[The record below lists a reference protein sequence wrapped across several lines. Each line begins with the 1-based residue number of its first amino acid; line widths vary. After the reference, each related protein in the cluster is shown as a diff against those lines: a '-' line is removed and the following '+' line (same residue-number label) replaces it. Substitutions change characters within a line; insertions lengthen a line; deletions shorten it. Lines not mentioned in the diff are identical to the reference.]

1 MIIAF
6 LHALLRSWVAL
17 RLPFTSWR
25 VLVQELCGTSRVS
38 GQEVRLLAAGL
49 PRWAAQ
55 VGPYFFAGEP
65 VVEKTTLVPVWSL
78 RRHLS
83 QRQAAADLTLVG
95 IDRISAR
102 LFLGKDYLA
111 MPPLISTWQSVPE
124 NLPACSRQRSS
135 VASDLRRVK
144 KQDYASHLSRAAGDF
159 DLFYEHYYKPYIL
172 GRHTTNARLTPR
184 WMLRLVYALGSIQ
197 WLTLSGERVAAD
209 LVMQQGTGYN
219 LVVTG
224 VRDGRQDLLRQ
235 GALAALY
242 VHSLDHA
249 RQLGCTRILL
259 GSSRAFLRDGLTRY
273 KGKWM
278 DGFTQDD
285 GHITANHVLL
295 LRWNRLAGPVAEF
308 VSSAGLIHHE
318 QSGYSALWAFPSH
331 LPLNAENLR
340 KQYEALTLRGLHRF
354 RILLPDKVPPGF
366 LCPPEVRLIELP
378 AAEKAGAG
386 GINRLP

>member
-1 MIIAF
+1 MIVF
-6 LHALLRSWVAL
+6 LHTLLRWWAAL
-17 RLPFTSWR
+17 RLPFTNWR
-25 VLVQELCGTSRVS
+25 VSVQELCGTSRVS
-38 GQEVRLLAAGL
+38 GQEVRMIAAGM

-55 VGPYFFAGEP
+55 VGTYFFAEEP
-65 VVEKTTLVPVWSL
+65 VVETTTQVPVWSL
-78 RRHLS
+78 RRHLN

-102 LFLGKDYLA
+102 LYLGKDYLA

-124 NLPACSRQRSS
+124 NPSDSSQKRSS

-144 KQDYASHLSRAAGDF
+144 KQGYTSQLSKAAGDF
-159 DLFYEHYYKPYIL
+159 DLFYEHFYKPYIL

-184 WMLRLVYALGSIQ
+184 WMLRLVYAFGSIQ
-197 WLTLSGERVAAD
+197 WLTLKGERVAAD
-209 LVMQQGTGYN
+209 LVMKQGRGYN

-224 VRDGRQDLLRQ
+224 VKDGRQDLLRQ

-242 VHSLDHA
+242 INSVDHA

-259 GSSRAFLRDGLTRY
+259 GSSRAFLQDGLTRY

-278 DGFTQDD
+278 DGFNQDD

-308 VSSAGLIHHE
+308 LSSAGLIHHE

-331 LPLNAENLR
+331 LPLSAETLQ
-340 KQYEALTLRGLHRF
+340 KQYEVLKLKDLYRF
-354 RILLPDKVPPGF
+354 RILLPDKAPPGF
-366 LCPPEVRLIELP
+366 VCPPEVRLIELA

-386 GINRLP
+386 GIIGLD

>member
-1 MIIAF
+1 MMAF
-6 LHALLRSWVAL
+6 LHTLLRWWVGL

-25 VLVQELCGTSRVS
+25 VSVQELCGTSRVS
-38 GQEVRLLAAGL
+38 GQEVRMLAAGM

-65 VVEKTTLVPVWSL
+65 VVEKTTLVPVWFL
-78 RRHLS
+78 RRHLN
-83 QRQAAADLTLVG
+83 QRQASADLTLAG

-111 MPPLISTWQSVPE
+111 MPPLISSWQSVPA
-124 NLPACSRQRSS
+124 NPSDSAQKRSS
-135 VASDLRRVK
+135 VASDLRRAK
-144 KQDYASHLSRAAGDF
+144 KQGYTSQLSKAAGDF
-159 DLFYEHYYKPYIL
+159 DLFYEHFYKPYIL

-184 WMLRLVYALGSIQ
+184 WMLRLVYAFGSIQ
-197 WLTLSGERVAAD
+197 WLTLKGERVAAD
-209 LVMQQGTGYN
+209 LVMKQGRGYN

-235 GALAALY
+235 GAMAALY
-242 VHSLDHA
+242 INSVGHA

-259 GSSRAFLRDGLTRY
+259 GSSRAFLQDGLTRY

-295 LRWNRLAGPVAEF
+295 LRWNRLKGPVAEF
-308 VSSAGLIHHE
+308 LSSAGPIHHE

-331 LPLNAENLR
+331 LPLSAETLQ
-340 KQYEALTLRGLHRF
+340 KQYEALKLKDLYRF

-366 LCPPEVRLIELP
+366 VCPPEVRLIELA
-378 AAEKAGAG
+378 AAEEAGAG
-386 GINRLP
+386 GIIGLD

>member
-1 MIIAF
+1 MIVF
-6 LHALLRSWVAL
+6 LHALLRWWVGL

-25 VLVQELCGTSRVS
+25 VSVQELRGASRVS
-38 GQEVRLLAAGL
+38 GQEVRMLAAGM

-65 VVEKTTLVPVWSL
+65 VVENTTMVPVWSL
-78 RRHLS
+78 RRHLDE
-83 QRQAAADLTLVG
+83 RKAAADLTLVG

-102 LFLGKDYLA
+102 LFLGKGYLA

-124 NLPACSRQRSS
+124 NLTGYFRQRSS
-135 VASDLRRVK
+135 VASDVRRVK
-144 KQDYASHLSRAAGDF
+144 KHNFASQLSKTADDF
-159 DLFYEHYYKPYIL
+159 DLFYDHFFKPYIL

-184 WMLRLVYALGSIQ
+184 WMLRLAFRFGAIQ
-197 WLTLSGERVAAD
+197 WLTLNGERVAAD
-209 LVMQQGTGYN
+209 LVMKQGRNYN

-235 GALAALY
+235 GALVALY
-242 VHSLDHA
+242 VHSLDYA
-249 RQLGCTRILL
+249 KQLGCTRILL
-259 GSSRAFLRDGLTRY
+259 GSSRAFLQDGLTRY

-278 DGFTQDD
+278 DGFNQDD

-308 VSSAGLIHHE
+308 LSSAGLIHHE
-318 QSGYSALWAFPSH
+318 QAGYSALWAFPSY
-331 LPLNAENLR
+331 LPLSAENLR
-340 KQYEALTLRGLHRF
+340 KQYDALKLKELYRF
-354 RILLPDKVPPGF
+354 RILLPDKAPPGF
-366 LCPPEVRLIELP
+366 ECPSEVRLIELA

-386 GINRLP
+386 GIQDLG

>member
-1 MIIAF
+1 MIVF
-6 LHALLRSWVAL
+6 LHTLLRWWVSL

-25 VLVQELCGTSRVS
+25 VSVQELCGTSRVS
-38 GQEVRLLAAGL
+38 GQEVRMLAAGM

-55 VGPYFFAGEP
+55 VGPYLFAGEP
-65 VVEKTTLVPVWSL
+65 VVEKTTLVPVWAL
-78 RRHLS
+78 RRHLNE
-83 QRQAAADLTLVG
+83 RKAAADLTLVG

-124 NLPACSRQRSS
+124 NLTGYFRHRSS
-135 VASDLRRVK
+135 VESDLRRVK
-144 KQDYASHLSRAAGDF
+144 KHDFGSHLSKEPGDF
-159 DLFYEHYYKPYIL
+159 DLFYDHYYKPYIL

-184 WMLRLVYALGSIQ
+184 WMLRLVFRFGAIQ
-197 WLTLSGERVAAD
+197 WLTLKGERVAAD
-209 LVMQQGTGYN
+209 LVIKQGKSYN

-235 GALAALY
+235 GALVALY
-242 VHSLDHA
+242 VHSLTPA

-259 GSSRAFLRDGLTRY
+259 GSSRAFLHDGLTRY

-295 LRWNRLAGPVAEF
+295 LRWNRLAGPVSDF
-308 VSSAGLIHHE
+308 LSNAGLVHHE
-318 QSGYSALWAFPSH
+318 GAGYSALWAFPSH
-331 LPLNAENLR
+331 LPLSAETLQ
-340 KQYEALTLRGLHRF
+340 KQYEGLKLKDLCRF
-354 RILLPDKVPPGF
+354 RILLPDKAPPGF
-366 LCPPEVRLIELP
+366 VCPPEVRLIEMA

-386 GINRLP
+386 GITSLG

>member
-1 MIIAF
+1 MIAF
-6 LHALLRSWVAL
+6 LHTLLRWWVGL

-25 VLVQELCGTSRVS
+25 VFVQELCGTSRVS
-38 GQEVRLLAAGL
+38 GQEVRMIAAGM

-102 LFLGKDYLA
+102 VFLGKDYLA

-124 NLPACSRQRSS
+124 NLSDSSQKRSS
-135 VASDLRRVK
+135 MASDLRRVK
-144 KQDYASHLSRAAGDF
+144 KQDYSSHLSKEAGDF
-159 DLFYEHYYKPYIL
+159 DLFYEHFYKPYIL

-184 WMLRLVYALGSIQ
+184 WMLRLVYAFGSIQ
-197 WLTLSGERVAAD
+197 WLTLKGERVAAD
-209 LVMQQGTGYN
+209 LVMKQGRGYN

-242 VHSLDHA
+242 INSVDHA

-259 GSSRAFLRDGLTRY
+259 GSSRAFLQDGLTRY

-278 DGFTQDD
+278 DGFNQDD
-285 GHITANHVLL
+285 GHITTNHVLL
-295 LRWNRLAGPVAEF
+295 LRWNRLAGPVVEF
-308 VSSAGLIHHE
+308 LSSAGPIHHE

-331 LPLNAENLR
+331 LLLSAETLQ
-340 KQYEALTLRGLHRF
+340 KQYDVLKLKDLYRF
-354 RILLPDKVPPGF
+354 RILLPGKAPPGF
-366 LCPPEVRLIELP
+366 VCPPEVRLIEL
-378 AAEKAGAG
+378 ATAEKAGAG
-386 GINRLP
+386 GIIGLD

>member
-1 MIIAF
+1 MIVF
-6 LHALLRSWVAL
+6 LHTLLRWWVGL

-25 VLVQELCGTSRVS
+25 VSVQELCGTSRVS
-38 GQEVRLLAAGL
+38 GQEVRMLAAGM

-65 VVEKTTLVPVWSL
+65 VVEKTTQVPVWQL
-78 RRHLS
+78 RRHLN
-83 QRQAAADLTLVG
+83 QRQASADLTLVG

-102 LFLGKDYLA
+102 LFLGKDFLA

-124 NLPACSRQRSS
+124 NASDFSLKRSS

-144 KQDYASHLSRAAGDF
+144 KQGYTSQLSKAAGDF
-159 DLFYEHYYKPYIL
+159 DLFYEHFYKPYIL

-184 WMLRLVYALGSIQ
+184 WMLRLVYAFGFIQ
-197 WLTLSGERVAAD
+197 WLTLNGERVAAD
-209 LVMQQGTGYN
+209 LVMKQGRGYN

-224 VRDGRQDLLRQ
+224 VKDGRQDLLRQ

-259 GSSRAFLRDGLTRY
+259 GSSRAFLQDGLTRY

-278 DGFTQDD
+278 HGFNQDD

-308 VSSAGLIHHE
+308 LSSAGPIHHE

-331 LPLNAENLR
+331 LPLSAETLQ
-340 KQYEALTLRGLHRF
+340 KQYDVLKLKDLYRF
-354 RILLPDKVPPGF
+354 RILLPGKAPPGF
-366 LCPPEVRLIELP
+366 VCPPEVRLIELA

-386 GINRLP
+386 GIIGLG